1 MYAKSR
7 ARPAVIVLNAGANAV
22 CWCAASPLTC
32 ESRLERAVER
42 GSARAH
48 APCPALQSARPAAR
62 ACRPPRPPPP
72 TSAAAQR
79 LSSNCAPQ
87 RRSRAPRTDSSAPAC
102 GLKSMESSAAA
113 AGTCAAARAGSN
125 GAPDDA
131 AIDNTGTGGSMG
143 HGVSDSGTGRCRRR
157 RLDTPPCFYGFSW
170 WRGMHGMHLVRS
182 SGV

>member
-32 ESRLERAVER
+32 ESRLECAVER

-87 RRSRAPRTDSSAPAC
+87 RRSRATHRLERARMRAQEHGELRRRSWDLCRGPS
-102 GLKSMESSAAA
+102 GLK
-113 AGTCAAARAGSN
+113 RR
-125 GAPDDA
+125 P
-131 AIDNTGTGGSMG
+131 
-143 HGVSDSGTGRCRRR
+143 RRR
-157 RLDTPPCFYGFSW
+157 RHRQHRDGWLYGARRTGQRNRTLQKTALGHAALLLW
-170 WRGMHGMHLVRS
+170 VQLVAGNARHAP
-182 SGV
+182 GAQ